1 MPLIPWSISVISRT
15 VAGVITTADAK
26 DHLRVDHADEDSLID
41 RLIVASIIAIETKS
55 RSAIVPQ
62 TLELRVP
69 RFPYAGGYVLM
80 PRSPVRSITSVKYL
94 DTDLVEQT
102 VDPSVYAINDGGM
115 PARLFLAD
123 TSVAMWPTVKND
135 RADGVRIRYD
145 AGPSTV
151 GGVSDEMISAI
162 LLMVGHLY
170 ENRQSVVTGTIATKI
185 PDAVESLVASQT
197 IPNGDL
203 GVLDGG
209 HI

>member
-1 MPLIPWSISVISRT
+1 MPLIPWSINVISRT

-26 DHLRVDHADEDSLID
+26 DHLRVDHSDEDSLID
-41 RLIVASIIAIETKS
+41 RLIIASIIAIETKA

-69 RFPYAGGYVLM
+69 RFPYSVGCLFL

-94 DTDLVEQT
+94 DEDLAEQT
-102 VDPSVYAINDGGM
+102 VDPSVYAFNDGAM
-115 PARLFLAD
+115 PSRLFLAD
-123 TSVAMWPTVKND
+123 TSVALWPTVKD
-135 RADGVRIRYD
+135 ARPDSVRIRYD
-145 AGPSTV
+145 AGPATV
-151 GGVSDEMISAI
+151 GAVSDEMISAV

-185 PDAVESLVASQT
+185 PDAVDALIASQL

-203 GVLDGG
+203 GVVDA
-209 HI
+209 